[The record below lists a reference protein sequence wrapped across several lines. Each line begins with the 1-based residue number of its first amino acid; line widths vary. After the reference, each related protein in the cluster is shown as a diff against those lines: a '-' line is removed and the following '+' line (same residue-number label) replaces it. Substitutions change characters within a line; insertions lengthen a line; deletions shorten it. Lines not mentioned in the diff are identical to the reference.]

1 MRLMQDA
8 VLFPQPPDTRLLQIH
23 EVLLAQYGPVPA
35 REPWDPLTQFIYSLL
50 SSRTKTEESHQVM
63 RDLRAR
69 FGTWEN
75 LRDAP
80 VDEIERTIQIVTFP
94 EVKAGWLKH
103 ALLQITARYGSLTLD
118 FLAKYRTEK
127 IREWL
132 EQFEGVG
139 PKTSAAVVNFSTL
152 RRRALCVDSH
162 HLRVTQRLGLTPRA
176 DAATTEERLMR
187 LVPASWDAA
196 MLDEHHALIKKH
208 GQMMCTFSE
217 PKCAG
222 CPLLERCPFGK
233 KTVGSG

>member
-1 MRLMQDA
+1 
-8 VLFPQPPDTRLLQIH
+8 
-23 EVLLAQYGPVPA
+23 
-35 REPWDPLTQFIYSLL
+35 
-50 SSRTKTEESHQVM
+50 M

-80 VDEIERTIQIVTFP
+80 VDEIERTIQAVTFP
-94 EVKAGWLKH
+94 EVKAGWLKQ
-103 ALLQITARYGSLTLD
+103 ALLQVTARYGLLTLD

-162 HLRVTQRLGLTPRA
+162 HLRVSQRLGLTPRA
-176 DAATTEERLMR
+176 DAAITEERLMR
-187 LVPASWDAA
+187 LVPESWDAA

-208 GQMMCTFSE
+208 GQTMCTFLE
-217 PKCAG
+217 PKCGG
-222 CPLLERCPFGK
+222 CPLLGRCPFGK
-233 KTVGSG
+233 KTVGQG